1 MRILR
6 LKLRRDM
13 RRQRGQFLAIGVTI
27 FLGVVLF
34 GASYD
39 AYRNLDASYQ
49 RAFTE
54 YRFAD
59 LTITGGDTE
68 KIAAEARAADGVA
81 AVEARTQAD
90 LPFRV
95 GDTKLLGR
103 VVGLPAG
110 GQPAVNRVAVEAGSY
125 LSPGRPDGVLV
136 EQHMAEHFD
145 LTPGDPVTV
154 LDQAG
159 NGRRLASV
167 GTAASVEY
175 FWPSPSRQQLITSP
189 DDFGVLF
196 APEPTARELAGLDR
210 PNQVVVYYDGGRE
223 NPALTNELT
232 RSAGRAGAPDVMTRA
247 RQPSNSALQEDVSGF
262 EELAIMFPLLFLTA
276 AALATAVLMRRL
288 VDAQRPTIG
297 MLRAAGFS
305 RGQVLRHYLGFG
317 LLAGGL
323 GGLIGGVA
331 GLLLAGQVTEV
342 YTGELSIPVTVTEL
356 RPGTLLVGIA
366 FGVVTGLIAAGLP
379 ARAAS
384 RVPPAEA
391 MRNFGPAGGGS
402 ISLPERVV
410 PPLKRLPAR
419 WRMTLRSFGRN
430 RRRTFSTAL
439 GVVLALVLIL
449 VSWGMVD
456 TVRTLVDRQFDQIER
471 QDAELYYQG
480 SMSPADLDA
489 VRQTPGVVRAE
500 PALNAEVTLSANGR
514 SYQTSLVALKR
525 DTQMHEF
532 RLAGG
537 GTTTLPR
544 RGLLSGEALQG
555 ELDVSAGDPVRVDV
569 SGSGPGQVEEVKG
582 FIAEPLGTLAYM
594 TLESARR
601 ISPAAG
607 RPGAGPPADDRPAI
621 GNSALVRFEP
631 GADRDEIRRR
641 LSALPG
647 VAAYEDS
654 RAIKS
659 AVDRYLGLFYAFVGV
674 MLIFGGAMAF
684 ALIFNS
690 MSSSISERKVE
701 MATLRASGAP
711 AEMLARLVRVENL
724 VNVLIGIV
732 PGLIAGYFVA
742 VVFMA
747 SFGSDQFNFDLQ
759 MRTSTLVLSAAAI
772 VVVALIS
779 QIPGLRALRRIDVAK
794 IIRER
799 AN

>member
-13 RRQRGQFLAIGVTI
+13 RRQRSQFLAIGVTV

-54 YRFAD
+54 YRFAN
-59 LTITGGDTE
+59 LTITGGDTK

-81 AVEARTQAD
+81 AVQARTQAD
-90 LPFRV
+90 LPFQM

-110 GQPAVNRVAVEAGSY
+110 GQPGVNQVDVESGSY
-125 LSPGRPDGVLV
+125 LSPGRPEGVLV
-136 EQHMAEHFD
+136 EQHTAENFD
-145 LTPGDPVTV
+145 LGPGDPVTV
-154 LDQAG
+154 LDSSGAAH
-159 NGRRLASV
+159 RLDSV

-175 FWPSPSRQQLITSP
+175 FWPAPSRQQIITSP

-196 APEPTARELAGLDR
+196 APEPTARRLAGLEG

-223 NPALTNELT
+223 NASLTDRLT
-232 RSAGRAGAPDVMTRA
+232 RGAGRGGAADIMTRA

-262 EELAIMFPLLFLTA
+262 EEMAIMFPLLFLTA

-305 RGQVLRHYLGFG
+305 RGQLLRHYLGFG
-317 LLAGGL
+317 LVAGGL
-323 GGLIGGVA
+323 GGLIGGVV
-331 GLLLAGQVTEV
+331 GLLLAGQVTDV

-356 RPGTLLVGIA
+356 RPATLVAGIA
-366 FGVVTGLIAAGLP
+366 FGIITGLIAAGLP
-379 ARAAS
+379 AWSAS

-391 MRNFGPAGGGS
+391 MRSFGAARGGS
-402 ISLPERVV
+402 ISLFERIL
-410 PPLKRLPAR
+410 PPLGRLPAR

-456 TVRTLVDRQFDQIER
+456 TVQTLVDRQFDEIER
-471 QDAELYYQG
+471 QDAELYYQ
-480 SMSPADLDA
+480 SATSPGDLDA
-489 VRQTPGVVRAE
+489 VRRTDGVARVE

-514 SYQTSLVALKR
+514 RYQTSLVALTR

-532 RLAGG
+532 LLAGG

-544 RGLLSGEALQG
+544 QGLLTGEALEG
-555 ELDVSAGDPVRVDV
+555 ELDVAAGETVRVGT
-569 SGSGPGQVEEVKG
+569 SGSGSGQEEVVRG
-582 FIAEPLGTLAYM
+582 FLSEPLGTLAYAA
-594 TLESARR
+594 LDSARAV
-601 ISPAAG
+601 SMAEG
-607 RPGAGPPADDRPAI
+607 SGGQ

-631 GADRDEIRRR
+631 GVDRDEMRRR
-641 LSALPG
+641 LSSLPG

-654 RAIKS
+654 QAIKTS
-659 AVDRYLGLFYAFVGV
+659 VDQYLGLFYAFVGV

-690 MSSSISERKVE
+690 MSSSISERRVE

-711 AEMLARLVRVENL
+711 APMLARLVRVENL
-724 VNVLIGIV
+724 INVLIGIV
-732 PGLIAGYFVA
+732 PGLIAGYA
-742 VVFMA
+742 AAAVFMA

-759 MRTSTLVLSAAAI
+759 MRPSTLVLSAVAI
-772 VVVALIS
+772 VIVALIS

-799 AN
+799 AS

>member
-1 MRILR
+1 MRVLR

-13 RRQRGQFLAIGVTI
+13 RRQRSQFLAIGVTI

-54 YRFAD
+54 YRFAN
-59 LTITGGDTE
+59 LTITGGDTGT
-68 KIAAEARAADGVA
+68 IAAKARVADGVE

-90 LPFRV
+90 LPFQT

-103 VVGLPAG
+103 VVGLPVA
-110 GQPAVNRVAVEAGSY
+110 GQPAVNRVDVEAGDY

-136 EQHMAEHFD
+136 EQHTAEHFD
-145 LTPGDPVTV
+145 LSPGDSLTV
-154 LDQAG
+154 LDQSGAPH
-159 NGRRLASV
+159 RVTSV

-175 FWPSPSRQQLITSP
+175 FWPARSRQQVITSP

-196 APEPTARELAGLDR
+196 APEETARELAGVGG

-223 NPALTNELT
+223 NAALTERLT
-232 RSAGRAGAPDVMTRA
+232 RDAGRAGAADVMTRA

-305 RGQVLRHYLGFG
+305 RGQLLRHYLGFG
-317 LLAGGL
+317 LVAGGL
-323 GGLIGGVA
+323 GGLVGGVV
-331 GLLLAGQVTEV
+331 GLLLAGQVTDV

-356 RPGTLLVGIA
+356 RPATLVTGIA
-366 FGVVTGLIAAGLP
+366 FGIVTGLIAAGLP
-379 ARAAS
+379 AWGAS
-384 RVPPAEA
+384 KVPPAEA
-391 MRNFGPAGGGS
+391 MRSFGPASGGS
-402 ISLPERVV
+402 ISLFERIL

-456 TVRTLVDRQFDQIER
+456 TVQTLVNQQFDEIER
-471 QDAELYYQG
+471 QDAELYYQAAIG
-480 SMSPADLDA
+480 PADLDA
-489 VRQTPGVVRAE
+489 VRGTDGVARAE
-500 PALNAEVTLSANGR
+500 PALNAEVTLSAGGR
-514 SYQTSLVALKR
+514 RYQTSLVGLRR

-532 RLAGG
+532 LLAGG
-537 GTTTLPR
+537 GTTTLPAQ
-544 RGLLSGEALQG
+544 GLLTGEALDS
-555 ELDVSAGDPVRVDV
+555 ELGVSVGDTVRVTAPGA
-569 SGSGPGQVEEVKG
+569 GSGREETVRD
-582 FIAEPLGTLAYM
+582 FVSEPLGTLAY
-594 TLESARR
+594 TALDNAAPFA
-601 ISPAAG
+601 PAAG
-607 RPGAGPPADDRPAI
+607 AEGNA
-621 GNSALVRFEP
+621 NSALVRFEP
-631 GADRDEIRRR
+631 GADRDEMRRR
-641 LSALPG
+641 LSSLPG

-654 RAIKS
+654 QAIKT
-659 AVDRYLGLFYAFVGV
+659 AVDQYLGLFYAFVGV
-674 MLIFGGAMAF
+674 MLVFGGAMAF

-690 MSSSISERKVE
+690 MSSSISERRVE

-711 AEMLARLVRVENL
+711 APMLARLVRAENL
-724 VNVLIGIV
+724 INVAIGIV
-732 PGLIAGYFVA
+732 PGLIVGYAAAAG
-742 VVFMA
+742 FMA

-759 MRTSTLVLSAAAI
+759 MRGSTLVLSAVAI
-772 VVVALIS
+772 VIVALIS
-779 QIPGLRALRRIDVAK
+779 QIPGLRALRRINVAT

-799 AN
+799 SG

>member
-13 RRQRGQFLAIGVTI
+13 RRQRGQFLAIGLTI
-27 FLGVVLF
+27 FLGVALF

-49 RAFTE
+49 QAFTE
-54 YRFAD
+54 FKFAN
-59 LTITGGDTE
+59 LTITGGDTK
-68 KIAAEARAADGVA
+68 KIAADARAADGVA

-90 LPFRV
+90 LPFQV
-95 GDTKLLGR
+95 GNTKLLGR
-103 VVGLPAG
+103 VVGLPAS
-110 GQPAVNRVAVEAGSY
+110 GQPSVNQVDMEAGSY

-136 EQHMAEHFD
+136 EQHMAENFD
-145 LTPGDPVTV
+145 LDPGSPVTV
-154 LDQAG
+154 LDQSGAG
-159 NGRRLASV
+159 QRLKSV

-175 FWPSPSRQQLITSP
+175 FWPAPSRQQIITSP

-196 APEPTARELAGLDR
+196 APETTARRLAGLDG
-210 PNQVVVYYDGGRE
+210 PNQVVIYYEGGAE
-223 NPALTNELT
+223 NAALTEQLT
-232 RSAGRAGAPDVMTRA
+232 RSARRAGAADVMTRA

-297 MLRAAGFS
+297 MLRAEGFS
-305 RGQVLRHYLGFG
+305 RGQLLRHYLGFG

-323 GGLIGGVA
+323 GGLIGGVV
-331 GLLLAGQVTEV
+331 GLLVAGPVTDL
-342 YTGELSIPVTVTEL
+342 YTSALSIPTTVTEL
-356 RPGTLLVGIA
+356 RPGTLLTGIA
-366 FGVVTGLIAAGLP
+366 FGVITGAIAAGLP
-379 ARAAS
+379 AWGAS
-384 RVPPAEA
+384 RIPPAEA
-391 MRNFGPAGGGS
+391 MRSFGPAKGGS
-402 ISLPERVV
+402 ISLFERIV
-410 PPLKRLPAR
+410 PPLRRLPAR

-430 RRRTFSTAL
+430 RRRTFSTAF

-456 TVRTLVDRQFDQIER
+456 TVQTLIDRQFEQIER
-471 QDAELYYQG
+471 QDAELYYQDT
-480 SMSPADLDA
+480 MSPADLDA
-489 VRQTPGVVRAE
+489 VRQTAGVDRAE
-500 PALNAEVTLSANGR
+500 PALNAAVTLSANGR
-514 SYQTSLVALKR
+514 GYQTSLVALPR

-532 RLAGG
+532 LLEGG

-544 RGLLSGEALQG
+544 KGLLAGDALQG
-555 ELDVSAGDPVRVDV
+555 ELDIDSGDSVRIRA
-569 SGSGPGQVEEVKG
+569 SGDDLGQRGTVEE
-582 FIAEPLGTLAYM
+582 FLAEPLGTLAY
-594 TLESARR
+594 TALENVQPVSA
-601 ISPAAG
+601 
-607 RPGAGPPADDRPAI
+607 ADGGSGKA
-621 GNSALVRFEP
+621 NSALVRFEP
-631 GADRDEIRRR
+631 GVDRDEMRRQ

-647 VAAYEDS
+647 VSAYEDS
-654 RAIKS
+654 QAIKS
-659 AVDRYLGLFYAFVGV
+659 TVDQYLGLFYAFVGI

-711 AEMLARLVRVENL
+711 SQMLARLVRVENL
-724 VNVLIGIV
+724 ITVLIGIV
-732 PGLIAGYFVA
+732 PGLIAGYAVA
-742 VVFMA
+742 AVFMA
-747 SFGSDQFNFDLQ
+747 SFGSDQFNFELQ
-759 MRTSTLVLSAAAI
+759 MRTSTLVLSAIAI
-772 VVVALIS
+772 VIVALIS